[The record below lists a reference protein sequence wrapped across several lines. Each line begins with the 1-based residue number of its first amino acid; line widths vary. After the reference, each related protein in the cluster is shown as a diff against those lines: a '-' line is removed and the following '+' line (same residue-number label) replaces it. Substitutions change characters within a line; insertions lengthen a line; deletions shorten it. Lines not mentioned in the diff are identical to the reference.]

1 VAEVL
6 GGPNVLSRKEVA
18 KLLDSRS
25 RYGIKSAASGV
36 PECPVVAEELAT
48 AGDEQIVVTRGEL
61 IGLVDEALRVRGLA

>member
-25 RYGIKSAASGV
+25 RYGIKSAPSGV
-36 PECPVVAEELAT
+36 PECPVAAEELAT
-48 AGDEQIVVTRGEL
+48 AGNEQIVVTRGEL